1 MDENF
6 KTLLFLVCTV
16 SLSMVVF
23 NVLQW
28 LTRVEGKLNLNL
40 IRNSA
45 LRVEQYYR
53 MREEIEKEENN
64 KERLEL
70 IDRLIEW
77 EADLGLGK
85 EEFDK
90 IAKLSRG
97 KNGNKEN

>member
-16 SLSMVVF
+16 NLSMVVF

-77 EADLGLGK
+77 EADL
-85 EEFDK
+85 
-90 IAKLSRG
+90 
-97 KNGNKEN
+97 